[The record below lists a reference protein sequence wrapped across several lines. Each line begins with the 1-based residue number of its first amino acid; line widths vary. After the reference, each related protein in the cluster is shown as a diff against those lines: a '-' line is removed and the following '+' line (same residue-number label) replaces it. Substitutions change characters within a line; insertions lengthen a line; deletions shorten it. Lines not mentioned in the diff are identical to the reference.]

1 MLSDSPLIFSAETFG
16 KQFFLVFSLCHPAA
30 DPICRKN
37 TGPETPH
44 ILRWLW
50 TLSGASSI
58 ARFPHRPLEFWNP
71 EECRAEWFCATRE
84 KEEAKPQAGWPCGS
98 RRHHHPTSG
107 SPGSAYWSWVS
118 VSPPFSVSFL
128 LSLSPS
134 HPFLGVVLFLRRRYL
149 SLLFPLQRK
158 GRWKIPLR
166 NTPLLFCKLEKRSKN
181 LFFSVPLEGIL
192 SSEGAWVR
200 NDRILILR
208 LRVDILGLHSLP
220 LPQFVSHFLTH
231 SVSPTLITLFSISSF
246 LWLLLLQFIFTH
258 EESINHLIVRY
269 KNISNSF

>member
-1 MLSDSPLIFSAETFG
+1 MG
-16 KQFFLVFSLCHPAA
+16 
-30 DPICRKN
+30 
-37 TGPETPH
+37 
-44 ILRWLW
+44 
-50 TLSGASSI
+50 
-58 ARFPHRPLEFWNP
+58 
-71 EECRAEWFCATRE
+71 FC
-84 KEEAKPQAGWPCGS
+84 
-98 RRHHHPTSG
+98 
-107 SPGSAYWSWVS
+107 VS
-118 VSPPFSVSFL
+118 SFL
-128 LSLSPS
+128 CLFLAFSLSLSS
-134 HPFLGVVLFLRRRYL
+134 FLGSRT
-149 SLLFPLQRK
+149 
-158 GRWKIPLR
+158 I
-166 NTPLLFCKLEKRSKN
+166 LEKEVPVFAFSITKKRKMKN
-181 LFFSVPLEGIL
+181 TIEKYPTVILQVRKEVKESVFSVPLEGIL